1 MTDSNGNNNKNEAV
15 QTAIAAVE
23 AAQQVRYAGRP
34 EVGDSDQVFGCEGHC
49 NEIMPGLYLGDMHA
63 AGAEML
69 SQLQSLSIG
78 AIVNCTMD
86 HEVQCTMEDRGIEYA
101 RIAVHDEDMAQI
113 LPYLTAAA
121 QFIDRHISAGTGVLV
136 HCQRGVS
143 RSATVVIGYLMKYHQ
158 MTRDQAYVRAKTR
171 RSVVSPNIGFW
182 NQLQLFESQPAAL
195 QDCTFD
201 EAWCRKSLAGF
212 SMGGDSAFADVH
224 GAGRET
230 GKIALLGA
238 LDFVL
243 GRGINASDLSWFKG
257 LTQLCAG
264 GVEEVER
271 IMQDPEFIECWE
283 LDLGPGQL
291 EAIVTK
297 IR

>member
-1 MTDSNGNNNKNEAV
+1 MTDNNGDNSKNEAV
-15 QTAIAAVE
+15 RSAIAAVE
-23 AAQQVRYAGRP
+23 ASQQVRYAGRP
-34 EVGDSDQVFGCEGHC
+34 EVGDSEQVFGCEGHC

-69 SQLQSLSIG
+69 TQLQSLSIG

-86 HEVQCTMEDRGIEYA
+86 HEVQCALEDHGIEYA
-101 RIAVHDEDMAQI
+101 RVAVRDEDMAQI
-113 LPYLTAAA
+113 WPYLTAAA
-121 QFIDRHISAGTGVLV
+121 QFIDCHISAGTGVLV

-158 MTRDQAYVRAKTR
+158 MTRDQAYVWAKTR

-182 NQLQLFESQPAAL
+182 DQLQLSQPTAV

-201 EAWCRKSLAGF
+201 EAWCRKSLAAF
-212 SMGGDSAFADVH
+212 SMGGDSAFADVQ
-224 GAGRET
+224 GAERKT
-230 GKIALLGA
+230 VKIALLGA

-243 GRGINASDLSWFKG
+243 GRGINASDLSWFKH

-271 IMQDPEFIECWE
+271 IVKDPEFIECWE

-291 EAIVTK
+291 EAIVTHLK
-297 IR
+297 